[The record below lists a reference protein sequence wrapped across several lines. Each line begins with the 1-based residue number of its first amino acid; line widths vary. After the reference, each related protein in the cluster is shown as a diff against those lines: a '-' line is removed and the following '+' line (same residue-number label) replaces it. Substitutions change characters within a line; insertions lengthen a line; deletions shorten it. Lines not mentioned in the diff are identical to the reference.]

1 MVTTRKNNFSGI
13 LVHIYKSLSKK
24 LCAASRYNSFR
35 VSVVALESDFMRHL
49 RAARNTVYR
58 ERCFFFFLRIAYL
71 GYAFEEVIF
80 IISVSSF

>member
-1 MVTTRKNNFSGI
+1 ME
-13 LVHIYKSLSKK
+13 KK
-24 LCAASRYNSFR
+24 TIRDRAQKLWYNSFR

-71 GYAFEEVIF
+71 GYAF
-80 IISVSSF
+80 

>member
-1 MVTTRKNNFSGI
+1 ME
-13 LVHIYKSLSKK
+13 KK
-24 LCAASRYNSFR
+24 TIRDRAQKLWYNSFR

-80 IISVSSF
+80 IISV